1 MITRQASADSGIGVC
16 ITVSTVIHLAVFL
29 LLLWWGVLF
38 PPKLAIQETYYVDVV
53 NLPVAAPRAGSPVQK
68 GDDVEAPAPPAPES
82 RMTAP
87 SVAKPEIK
95 GKKSADKA
103 KADAEAEALAKKMA
117 KLQEKAESKQED
129 AVMERLRRKVAT
141 SGSGRAGMPAAGG
154 TEAGSSYNDYIK
166 SRLED
171 ALKKTI
177 SYSTKKPE
185 VWVRLVIATDG
196 RITRQKIESSSGDR
210 TFELAVLRAIDIA
223 SEKFTPPPNRKVFE
237 NGFIFRPQGISS
249 K

>member
-1 MITRQASADSGIGVC
+1 
-16 ITVSTVIHLAVFL
+16 
-29 LLLWWGVLF
+29 
-38 PPKLAIQETYYVDVV
+38 
-53 NLPVAAPRAGSPVQK
+53 
-68 GDDVEAPAPPAPES
+68 
-82 RMTAP
+82 MTAP
-87 SVAKPEIK
+87 SVSKPEIK

-103 KADAEAEALAKKMA
+103 KVDAEAEALAKKMA
-117 KLQEKAESKQED
+117 KLQERADSRQEE
-129 AVMERLRRKVAT
+129 AVLERLRRKV
-141 SGSGRAGMPAAGG
+141 SGSGRSGMPVAAG
-154 TEAGSSYNDYIK
+154 TDAGSSYNDYIK

-177 SYSTKKPE
+177 SYSTKNP
-185 VWVRLVIATDG
+185 VVRVRLVIATDG

-237 NGFIFRPQGISS
+237 SGFIFKPQGISS